1 MNYGVVIIIKF
12 QTKLK
17 NYKNALARL
26 HEGLKESKSNC
37 SLTMRDGVIW
47 RFRLT
52 TELALKAIIEYL
64 LSNVFNDVNTPK
76 ML

>member
-1 MNYGVVIIIKF
+1 
-12 QTKLK
+12 
-17 NYKNALARL
+17 
-26 HEGLKESKSNC
+26 
-37 SLTMRDGVIW
+37 MRDGVIW